1 VFRPFGSERSQ
12 GSSQPRASW
21 RRCVASVLPEETRL
35 AYDAL
40 RTLLEMLEVFRPAL
54 TRPGFSNLLVIF
66 SGWVLTSG
74 PHAITQAL
82 VVTGVAGRRHHE
94 AFHRFFSR
102 GAWSV
107 DEMGRLLFCALS
119 KWLPPDHPIRLVIDD
134 TVAAHKGPKI
144 FGLGTHL
151 DAVRSTRAIRILT
164 FGHCWVVL
172 AVLVPVPFSQRP
184 WALPI
189 LLRLYRNEKQCRREK
204 IKHRKK
210 TQLAREMID
219 VVLSWVD
226 SRRVEVTADQ
236 AYCNSTVL
244 RDLPTSVL
252 FLGDMRP
259 DAVLTAP
266 PAAKGKVPGRPR
278 VRGEVLPK
286 PQALADDEKV
296 PWKRTTAKLYG
307 RTQAIYYKTLTGQWY
322 RATGSRILRVVVV
335 RIDTGKIGI
344 RVFFSTDP
352 RVSIRY
358 LLEGYAR
365 RWSIEVCFRDIKQ
378 LLGFSDSSARKREAV
393 ERIAPLVALT
403 YTTLT
408 LWFAR
413 EIHCTEIA
421 TPPERP
427 WYGHKQGLCFADILR
442 AAQRTLLPLDVLDP
456 QRSLDNLRESSA
468 PACGPPTAARRQA
481 A

>member
-1 VFRPFGSERSQ
+1 M
-12 GSSQPRASW
+12 
-21 RRCVASVLPEETRL
+21 
-35 AYDAL
+35 AYEAL
-40 RTLLEMLEVFRPAL
+40 RTLLDALEVFRPAL

-66 SGWVLTSG
+66 CGWVLTSG

-102 GAWSV
+102 GAWNV
-107 DEMGRLLFCALS
+107 DEMGRLLFCALLE
-119 KWLPPDHPIRLVIDD
+119 WLPPDHPIRLVIDD

-144 FGLGTHL
+144 FGLGIHL

-172 AVLVPVPFSQRP
+172 AVLVPVPFSKRP

-189 LLRLYRNEKQCRREK
+189 LLRLYRNEKLCHRDK
-204 IKHRKK
+204 IPYRKK

-219 VVLSWVD
+219 VVLSWAQT
-226 SRRVEVTADQ
+226 RRVEITADQ

-244 RDLPTSVL
+244 RGLPKAVL

-259 DAVLTAP
+259 DAVLTTAP
-266 PAAKGKVPGRPR
+266 TSQAKVRGRPR
-278 VRGEVLPK
+278 VRGESLPK
-286 PQALADDEKV
+286 PQAFAEDEKV
-296 PWKRTTAKLYG
+296 PWKRTTATLYG
-307 RTQAIYYKTLTGQWY
+307 QTQTIYYKTLIGQWY
-322 RATGSRILRVVVV
+322 RATGSQLLRVVVV

-365 RWSIEVCFRDIKQ
+365 RWSIEVCFRELKQ
-378 LLGFSDSSARKREAV
+378 LLGFGDSSARKQAAV
-393 ERIAPLVALT
+393 ERVAPLVALT

-408 LWFAR
+408 LWFAKG
-413 EIHCTEIA
+413 IHRTEIA
-421 TPPERP
+421 TPPKRP
-427 WYGHKQGLCFADILR
+427 WYGHKQGLCFADVLR
-442 AAQRTLLPLDVLDP
+442 AAQRAMLPLDVLDP
-456 QRSLDNLRESSA
+456 LGSLNNLQESS
-468 PACGPPTAARRQA
+468 PSTSTPPTATHRRA

>member
-1 VFRPFGSERSQ
+1 VGSLARRTPPRWPLHGEPSDSCFALFGVSLHKGVASHVPLGEDASRPFCQRK
-12 GSSQPRASW
+12 
-21 RRCVASVLPEETRL
+21 RRV

-40 RTLLEMLEVFRPAL
+40 RTLLETLEVFRPAL
-54 TRPGFSNLLVIF
+54 TRPGFSNLLVVF
-66 SGWVLTSG
+66 CGWVLTSG

-102 GAWSV
+102 GAWNV
-107 DEMGRLLFCALS
+107 DEMGRLLLCALLR
-119 KWLPPDHPIRLVIDD
+119 WLPPEHPIRLVIDD

-151 DAVRSTRAIRILT
+151 DAVRSTRAVRILT
-164 FGHCWVVL
+164 FGHCWVVM
-172 AVLVPVPFSQRP
+172 AVLVPVPFSHRP

-189 LLRLYRNEKQCRREK
+189 LLRLYRNEKQCHREK

-244 RDLPTSVL
+244 RSLPKSVL

-266 PAAKGKVPGRPR
+266 PTAKGKVPGRPR

-296 PWKRTTAKLYG
+296 SWKRISLVPVGAFSAKEG
-307 RTQAIYYKTLTGQWY
+307 RG
-322 RATGSRILRVVVV
+322 RAAEEMG
-335 RIDTGKIGI
+335 G
-344 RVFFSTDP
+344 
-352 RVSIRY
+352 
-358 LLEGYAR
+358 
-365 RWSIEVCFRDIKQ
+365 
-378 LLGFSDSSARKREAV
+378 
-393 ERIAPLVALT
+393 
-403 YTTLT
+403 
-408 LWFAR
+408 
-413 EIHCTEIA
+413 
-421 TPPERP
+421 
-427 WYGHKQGLCFADILR
+427 QGLAE
-442 AAQRTLLPLDVLDP
+442 V
-456 QRSLDNLRESSA
+456 
-468 PACGPPTAARRQA
+468 G
-481 A
+481 

>member
-1 VFRPFGSERSQ
+1 M
-12 GSSQPRASW
+12 
-21 RRCVASVLPEETRL
+21 
-35 AYDAL
+35 AYEAL
-40 RTLLEMLEVFRPAL
+40 RTLLEALEVFRPAL
-54 TRPGFSNLLVIF
+54 TRPGFSNFLVIF
-66 SGWVLTSG
+66 CGWVLTSG

-82 VVTGVAGRRHHE
+82 VSTGVAGRRHHE

-102 GAWSV
+102 GAWNV
-107 DEMGRLLFCALS
+107 DEMGRLLFYSLS
-119 KWLPPDHPIRLVIDD
+119 KWLPSDHPIRLVVDD

-144 FGLGTHL
+144 FGLGVHL
-151 DAVRSTRAIRILT
+151 DAVRSTGAIRILT

-189 LLRLYRNEKQCRREK
+189 LLRLYRNEKQCRRDK

-210 TQLAREMID
+210 TELAREMID
-219 VVLSWVD
+219 VVLSWTD
-226 SRRVEVTADQ
+226 SRRVEITADQ

-244 RDLPTSVL
+244 RGLPKSVL
-252 FLGDMRP
+252 FLGDMRS

-266 PAAKGKVPGRPR
+266 PSAKGKVPGRPR
-278 VRGEVLPK
+278 VRGELLPK
-286 PQALADDEKV
+286 PQALANDEKV

-307 RTQAIYYKTLTGQWY
+307 HTQTIFYKTLTGQWY
-322 RATGSRILRVVVV
+322 RATGSRVLRVVVV

-365 RWSIEVCFRDIKQ
+365 RWSIEVCFRELKQ
-378 LLGFSDSSARKREAV
+378 LLGFGDSSARKQAAV
-393 ERIAPLVALT
+393 ERVAPLVALT

-408 LWFAR
+408 LWFAKG
-413 EIHCTEIA
+413 IHRTEIA

-427 WYGHKQGLCFADILR
+427 WYGHKQGLCFADVLR
-442 AAQRTLLPLDVLDP
+442 AAQRAMLPLDVLDP
-456 QRSLDNLRESSA
+456 QGSLNNLRKSSA
-468 PACGPPTAARRQA
+468 LATTPPAATHRKAA
-481 A
+481 